1 MPTIAAEDSLRE
13 GHLEDALAQLQ
24 EQVRRNPAEAKYR
37 IFLFQLLALM
47 GRWERALT
55 QLNVC
60 GDLDAANLAMVQ
72 TYREAIRCEVLR
84 EKVFRGE
91 ISPLIFG
98 KPERW
103 IALLIESSKRSAQ
116 GDYSTA
122 IQFRDQA
129 FESAPTTT
137 GSINGQTF
145 EWVADSDSRLGP
157 VMEAIV
163 NGRYYWIPFCRIAR
177 IELEPP
183 SDLRD
188 LIWLPAQFTWAN
200 GGSTVGLIPSRYP
213 DSEKV
218 DDSAICMARRTDWK
232 EPVEGYSLGMG
243 QRVLVTNEGDFS
255 LFEIRDIAMNA
266 DAIENDG

>member
-1 MPTIAAEDSLRE
+1 MSIIAAEESLKE
-13 GHLEDALAQLQ
+13 GRLDDALAQLQ
-24 EQVRRNPAEAKYR
+24 DQVRRSPAEVKYR

-72 TYREAIRCEVLR
+72 TYREAIRCELLR

-91 ISPLIFG
+91 ISPLVFG
-98 KPERW
+98 QPEQW
-103 IALLIESSKRSAQ
+103 IALLIEASKLAAQ
-116 GDYSTA
+116 NDYSSA
-122 IQFRDQA
+122 VRLRDQA
-129 FESAPTTT
+129 FEAAPTTSGT
-137 GSINGQTF
+137 IDGKAF
-145 EWVADSDSRLGP
+145 DWLADSDSRLGP
-157 VMEAIV
+157 VLEAIV

-188 LIWLPAQFTWAN
+188 LVWLPAHFTWSN

-213 DSEKV
+213 GSE
-218 DDSAICMARRTDWK
+218 SAAGAAICMARRTEWE
-232 EPVEGYSLGMG
+232 EPVEGYALGSG

-255 LFEIRDIAMNA
+255 LFDIREIALNA
-266 DAIENDG
+266 DATENDG

>member
-1 MPTIAAEDSLRE
+1 MSTIAAEESLRE
-13 GHLEDALAQLQ
+13 GRLEDALAQLQ
-24 EQVRRNPAEAKYR
+24 DQVRQNPAEAKYR

-55 QLNVC
+55 QLSVC
-60 GDLDAANLAMVQ
+60 GDLDAANLAMAQ

-103 IALLIESSKRSAQ
+103 IALLIEACKCAAQ
-116 GDYSTA
+116 GDYPMA
-122 IQFRDQA
+122 IQFRDQG
-129 FESAPTTT
+129 FESAPGTSGTID
-137 GSINGQTF
+137 GKPF

-157 VMEAIV
+157 VVEAIV

-177 IELEPP
+177 IELDPP

-188 LIWLPAQFTWAN
+188 LVWLPAQFTWAN
-200 GGSTVGLIPSRYP
+200 GGSAVGLIPSRYP
-213 DSEKV
+213 DSEKA
-218 DDSAICMARRTDWK
+218 DDVAIRMARRTEWQ

-255 LFEIRDIAMNA
+255 LFDVREIAMNT
-266 DAIENDG
+266 DTIENDG

>member
-1 MPTIAAEDSLRE
+1 M
-13 GHLEDALAQLQ
+13 EDALAQLQ
-24 EQVRRNPAEAKYR
+24 EQVRRNPSEVKYR

-72 TYREAIRCEVLR
+72 TYREAIRCELLR

-98 KPERW
+98 NPEQW
-103 IALLIESSKRSAQ
+103 IALLVEASKSCAQ
-116 GDYSTA
+116 GNYSVA
-122 IQFRDQA
+122 AELRNQA
-129 FESAPTTT
+129 FESATATS
-137 GSINGQTF
+137 GSINGEPF
-145 EWVADSDSRLGP
+145 EWIADSDGRLGP
-157 VMEAIV
+157 IVEAIV
-163 NGRYYWIPFCRIAR
+163 NGRYYWIPFCRVAR

-188 LIWLPAQFTWAN
+188 LVWLPAQFTWAN
-200 GGSTVGLIPSRYP
+200 GGSAVGLIPSRYP
-213 DSEKV
+213 DSEKAGEA
-218 DDSAICMARRTDWK
+218 AICMARRTDWK

-243 QRVLVTNEGDFS
+243 QRIFVTNEGDFS
-255 LFEIRDIAMNA
+255 LFDIREIATNVDTT
-266 DAIENDG
+266 ESDG